1 MLLLVKY
8 LVTKQSDH
16 KLDKKLNKSSVYLV
30 YLAALKGNMY
40 RFSKSD
46 LDYHWS
52 LITYPIHMRSTPY
65 RGYI

>member
-1 MLLLVKY
+1 MLFLVKY

-40 RFSKSD
+40 RSSKSD
-46 LDYHWS
+46 FDDHWS

>member
-30 YLAALKGNMY
+30 YLAALYGNY
-40 RFSKSD
+40 VQIQQIW
-46 LDYHWS
+46 LWLS
-52 LITYPIHMRSTPY
+52 LVIDNISHTHEKYTL
-65 RGYI
+65 